1 MKPRILFLSIIS
13 FTFFLSASA
22 QKVKGKVFDA
32 STNNPLS
39 GATIKFSGK
48 GGTTTDK
55 DGNFSVDCGKV
66 KEITVSYIGYST
78 VKQSID
84 CSSILNI
91 GLTLSN
97 GNLNEVEISATS
109 NENKS
114 LLFQPQSITKLGNL
128 ELKRGT
134 GLYFEESIN
143 LNVPGV
149 VFEKRAVNSGQSFNI
164 RGYGNG
170 SRGRSGVS
178 SNFDGQ
184 GYKVYLNG
192 IPVTDAEGITLMDDI
207 DFGSIGNVEV
217 VKGPA
222 GTLYGLAIAGAVN
235 LRTVKPGKGKTSL
248 GQEVMLGNYGLQRYT
263 TTFQTAGEKSS
274 LLVNYGKQKSSGFM
288 LHNASHKDFVNLVS
302 EFQPKEKQSILAY
315 VGFSNSYD
323 QRPGEQTV
331 TQFLARSDTGN
342 IEYFKRNAH
351 SHVIS
356 YRAGV
361 GHTYAFTKSIS
372 NTTSLFGTA
381 LVADASSGG
390 GWTDK
395 ISLNYGARSVF
406 DTKFNVA
413 DNITLSGITGFELQ
427 RQNAQTTG
435 YNMKADPLAV
445 NQDITKWQY
454 GEPYLV
460 INASTSNTLAT
471 STTGSLF
478 TEWTLS
484 LPQDLSFTAGIGVSS
499 MKLRLEDRFNPATAT
514 RAATFE
520 TTYKNMVSP
529 HFAVNKVFNKVASLY
544 ASYSTGYKA
553 PVSGYFFTPI
563 PAVTGGG
570 AATAQI
576 DSLLKS
582 EKGTQ
587 VELGAKGSVLQDK
600 LYYELAVFNTKF
612 KNKITA
618 IAVKNPNDLSGGTLY
633 TIAANGGTQNHKGVE
648 ALLKYTIFQSDNGFI
663 RNVRPFANF
672 TYSDF
677 KYENFS
683 LQSTVKRAAPNQTKD
698 SAVITDYSGHKVA
711 GVPKVTYN
719 AGLDMQAAYGLY
731 ANITYAY
738 RGAMTVTSNG
748 LVNGV
753 PFESEAYHL
762 LNTKIGLQ
770 HSLSKHFDIDVFAGV
785 NNITNTAYPIKV
797 FVNQL
802 PDAFVPGPR
811 KANYY
816 GGVNLKYNF

>member
-1 MKPRILFLSIIS
+1 MKFRILYTLII
-13 FTFFLSASA
+13 TFIFSGAYA
-22 QKVKGKVFDA
+22 QTLKGKVYDA
-32 STNNPLS
+32 SSNNPLS
-39 GATIKFSGK
+39 GASISLGGK
-48 GGTTTDK
+48 GTTTDNN
-55 DGNFSVDCGKV
+55 GIFS
-66 KEITVSYIGYST
+66 ITCNKATGVVVSHVGYST
-78 VKQSID
+78 TRVAIKNCND
-84 CSSILNI
+84 ELNI
-91 GLTLSN
+91 GLTPTPQ
-97 GNLNEVEISATS
+97 NLNAIEITATS

-114 LLFQPQSITKLGNL
+114 LLNQPQSITKLGEL

-134 GLYFEESIN
+134 GLYFEETIN

-149 VFEKRAVNSGQSFNI
+149 VFEKRSVNGGQSFNI

-170 SRGRSGVS
+170 ARRNGAS

-235 LRTVKPGKGKTSL
+235 LRTVKPEKGKTSIA
-248 GQEVMLGNYGLQRYT
+248 QEVMLGNYGLQRYT
-263 TTFQTAGEKSS
+263 TTLQTAGDRSS
-274 LLVNYGKQKSSGFM
+274 LLVNYGKQKSAGFM
-288 LHNASHKDFVNLVS
+288 MHNASHKDFVNLVS
-302 EFQPKEKQSILAY
+302 EFQPKEKQSIIAY
-315 VGFSNSYD
+315 VGYSNSYD

-342 IEYFKRNAH
+342 IEYFKRDAH

-361 GHTYAFTKSIS
+361 GHTYTFNNRLS
-372 NTTSLFGTA
+372 NTTSLFGTG
-381 LVADASSGG
+381 LVTDASSGG

-406 DTKFNVA
+406 DTKFYLSNNV
-413 DNITLSGITGFELQ
+413 TLSGLTGFELQ

-435 YNMKADPLAV
+435 YNMKADPLAA

-460 INASTSNTLAT
+460 INATTSNTF
-471 STTGSLF
+471 SISSTGSLF

-484 LPQDLSFTAGIGVSS
+484 LPKDLSITAGVGTNS
-499 MKLRLEDRFNPATAT
+499 MKISLEDRFNPATT
-514 RAATFE
+514 TKAATFE
-520 TTYKNMVSP
+520 TSYKNMVSP
-529 HFAVNKVFNKVASLY
+529 HFAVNKIFSKMASVY

-553 PVSGYFFTPI
+553 PVSQYFFTPV

-570 AATAQI
+570 AATANI
-576 DSLLKS
+576 DSLLKP
-582 EKGTQ
+582 EHGVQ
-587 VELGAKGSVLQDK
+587 FEVGAKGSVLNDK
-600 LYYELAVFNTKF
+600 LYYEVAVFNEKF
-612 KNKITA
+612 KNKMTS
-618 IAVKNPNDLSGGTLY
+618 IAVKNPNDPAGGTLY
-633 TIAANGGTQNHKGVE
+633 TLMANGGTQNDKGLEV
-648 ALLKYTIFQSDNGFI
+648 LVKFTVLQSENGFLHT
-663 RNVRPFANF
+663 VRPFANL

-677 KYENFS
+677 KYENFGI
-683 LQSTVKRAAPNQTKD
+683 QSTVKKAAPNQTKD
-698 SAVITDYSGHKVA
+698 SAVITDYSGHVVA
-711 GVPKVTYN
+711 GVPKLSFN
-719 AGLDMQAAYGLY
+719 AGLDVQAAYGLY
-731 ANITYAY
+731 GNITFAH

-753 PFESEAYHL
+753 PFESEAYSL

-770 HSLSKHFDIDVFAGV
+770 HSLGEHFDLDVFAGV

-816 GGVNLKYNF
+816 GGVNVKYIF

>member
-1 MKPRILFLSIIS
+1 MKFRILYTLIIILFIS
-13 FTFFLSASA
+13 GAYA
-22 QKVKGKVFDA
+22 QTLTGKVYDV
-32 STNNPLS
+32 SNNRPIS
-39 GATIKFSGK
+39 AA
-48 GGTTTDK
+48 
-55 DGNFSVDCGKV
+55 
-66 KEITVSYIGYST
+66 TVSLGTKGTITDNNGQFSIVCNKPTAVIVSHVGYRT
-78 VKQSID
+78 TRIPVKNCND
-84 CSSILNI
+84 ELNI
-91 GLTLSN
+91 GLTASPQ
-97 GNLNEVEISATS
+97 NLDVIEITATS

-114 LLFQPQSITKLGNL
+114 LLYQPQSISKLGEV

-134 GLYFEESIN
+134 GLYFEEIIN

-149 VFEKRAVNSGQSFNI
+149 VFEKRSVNGGQSFNI

-170 SRGRSGVS
+170 ARRNGVS

-222 GTLYGLAIAGAVN
+222 GALYGLAIAGAVN
-235 LRTVKPGKGKTSL
+235 LRTVTPQKGKTSI

-263 TTFQTAGEKSS
+263 TTVQTAGDRSA
-274 LLVNYGKQKSSGFM
+274 LLLNYGNQKSSGFM
-288 LHNASHKDFVNLVS
+288 LHNASHKDFVNLIS

-315 VGFSNSYD
+315 VGYSNSYD

-361 GHTYAFTKSIS
+361 GHTYAFTDRIS
-372 NTTSLFGTA
+372 NTTSLFGTG
-381 LVADASSGG
+381 LVTDASSGG

-395 ISLNYGARSVF
+395 LSLNYGTRSVF
-406 DTKFNVA
+406 NTKFY
-413 DNITLSGITGFELQ
+413 LSDKINLTGLTGFELQ

-435 YNMKADPLAV
+435 YNMKADPLAA
-445 NQDITKWQY
+445 NQDITKWKY

-460 INASTSNTLAT
+460 INAGTSNTITT
-471 STTGSLF
+471 STTGSVF
-478 TEWTLS
+478 SEWTLS
-484 LPQDLSFTAGIGVSS
+484 LPHDISFTAGVGSSS
-499 MKLRLEDRFNPATAT
+499 MKIVLEDRFNPATAT
-514 RAATFE
+514 KAATFE
-520 TTYKNMVSP
+520 TKYTNMVSP
-529 HFAVNKVFNKVASLY
+529 HFAVNKVFGKMASVY

-553 PVSGYFFTPI
+553 PVSQYFFTPV

-570 AATAQI
+570 AATANI
-576 DSLLKS
+576 DSLLKP
-582 EKGTQ
+582 EKGVQ
-587 VELGAKGSVLQDK
+587 FEIGAKGSLLKDK
-600 LYYELAVFNTKF
+600 LYYEVAVFNEKF
-612 KNKITA
+612 KDKMTS
-618 IAVKNPNDLSGGTLY
+618 IAVKNPNDPTGGTLY
-633 TIAANGGTQNHKGVE
+633 TLMANGGTQNDNGLEV
-648 ALLKYTIFQSDNGFI
+648 LIKYTVIQSAEGLFHLI
-663 RNVRPFANF
+663 RPFANL

-677 KYENFS
+677 KYENFG
-683 LQSTVKRAAPNQTKD
+683 LQSTVKRAAPNQSKD
-698 SAVITDYSGHKVA
+698 SVVFTDYSGHRVA
-711 GVPKVTYN
+711 GVPKVAFN
-719 AGLDMQAAYGLY
+719 AGLDLQAAYGLY
-731 ANITYAY
+731 ANITFAH

-753 PFESEAYHL
+753 PFESEEFNL
-762 LNTKIGLQ
+762 LNSKIGWQ
-770 HSLSKHFDIDVFAGV
+770 QTVGKHFDVDVFAGI
-785 NNITNTAYPIKV
+785 NNITNNAYPIKI

-816 GGVNLKYNF
+816 GGVNVKYTF

>member
-1 MKPRILFLSIIS
+1 MIFKILYTILFTFIFSAPYAQTLS
-13 FTFFLSASA
+13 
-22 QKVKGKVFDA
+22 GRVFDGGN
-32 STNNPLS
+32 TPLT
-39 GATIKFSGK
+39 GATISYAGK
-48 GGTTTDK
+48 GTITDNN
-55 DGNFSVDCGKV
+55 GNFSISCSKSSTLT
-66 KEITVSYIGYST
+66 ISYIGYET
-78 VKQSID
+78 YKVVVKN
-84 CSSILNI
+84 CSDNI
-91 GLTLSN
+91 NIQLTPSRQ
-97 GNLNEVEISATS
+97 NLNNIEISTTS
-109 NENKS
+109 TENKS
-114 LLFQPQSITKLGNL
+114 LLYQPQSISKLGNL

-143 LNVPGV
+143 LNIPGV

-170 SRGRSGVS
+170 SRGRNGVS

-222 GTLYGLAIAGAVN
+222 GTLYGLAIAGAIN
-235 LRTVKPGKGKTSL
+235 LKTVKPEKGKTSL
-248 GQEVMLGNYGLQRYT
+248 GQEIMLGNYGLQRYT
-263 TTFQTAGEKSS
+263 TIFQTAGEKSS
-274 LLVNYGKQKSSGFM
+274 LLVNYGKQKSAGFM

-361 GHTYAFTKSIS
+361 GHTYAFTNHIS
-372 NTTSLFGTA
+372 NTTSLFGTG
-381 LVADASSGG
+381 LVIDASSGG

-395 ISLNYGARSVF
+395 VSLNYGTRSVF
-406 DTKFNVA
+406 DTKFNLA
-413 DNITLSGITGFELQ
+413 DNLTLSGSNGFELQ

-435 YNMKADPLAV
+435 YNMKADPLTA
-445 NQDITKWQY
+445 NQDITKWKY

-460 INASTSNTLAT
+460 INANTSNTITT

-484 LPQDLSFTAGIGVSS
+484 LPHDLSLTAGIGVSS

-514 RAATFE
+514 KAATFE
-520 TTYKNMVSP
+520 TTYKNLVSP
-529 HFAVNKVFNKVASLY
+529 YFALNKVFNKMASLY
-544 ASYSTGYKA
+544 ASYSTGFKA
-553 PVSGYFFTPI
+553 PVSGYFFTAI

-570 AATAQI
+570 AATAKI
-576 DSLLKS
+576 DSLLKP
-582 EKGTQ
+582 ENGTQ
-587 VELGAKGSVLQDK
+587 FELGSKGSVLHDK

-618 IAVKNPNDLSGGTLY
+618 IAVKNPNDPSGGTLY

-648 ALLKYTIFQSDNGFI
+648 VLIKYSVFQSDHGFI
-663 RNVRPFANF
+663 KMVRPFVNF
-672 TYSDF
+672 TYSNF

-683 LQSTVKRAAPNQTKD
+683 IQSTVKKAAPNQTKD
-698 SAVITDYSGHKVA
+698 SVVIIDYSGHKVA

-719 AGLDMQAAYGLY
+719 AGLDLQAAYGLY
-731 ANITYAY
+731 ANVTYAH
-738 RGAMTVTSNG
+738 RGAIAVTSNG
-748 LVNGV
+748 LVNGI
-753 PFESEAYHL
+753 PFESEHFNL
-762 LNTKIGLQ
+762 LNTKIGMQ

-816 GGVNLKYNF
+816 GGVILKYIF